1 MTKEQILDKI
11 NDIFKEILDNDDL
24 VITDNTVASDVEDW
38 DSLNHIQII
47 VAIEKAFKI
56 KFTSTEI
63 HHFKNVGELINAVES
78 KLNT

>member
-1 MTKEQILDKI
+1 MNKEQILSKL
-11 NDIFKEILDNDDL
+11 NDIFRDVLDNDDVTL
-24 VITDNTVASDVEDW
+24 TDTTVASDVEDW

-63 HHFKNVGELINAVES
+63 YHFKNVGELITAIET
-78 KLNT
+78 KTA